1 MYGKWQYRREKFLK
15 QEEIKDVPMYG
26 SWICPVW
33 LSALNA
39 ASITLHT
46 VFVRLAEPT
55 EARKSLRLT
64 LSNPVRSD
72 IKEYG
77 VVVVQDQLDQM
88 KRNRAR
94 ALHDRP
100 IFVCNGESTRFRRAP
115 RNLRLRPAGRVLIL

>member
-1 MYGKWQYRREKFLK
+1 M
-15 QEEIKDVPMYG
+15 
-26 SWICPVW
+26 
-33 LSALNA
+33 
-39 ASITLHT
+39 
-46 VFVRLAEPT
+46 
-55 EARKSLRLT
+55 T

-100 IFVCNGESTRFRRAP
+100 VFVCNGETTRLLSTA